1 MRNFVGLCGV
11 GALMVTTSMTSA
23 YALNGFATIDLNVRA
38 GPGPQYPVVTTIDNN
53 GAVDMH
59 GCVQSWCDLT
69 WQGARGWAYSP
80 YLAVDQ
86 GGTRVVVADAEQA
99 IQVPAAEFEVGTYW
113 DQNYQDQPFYEE
125 REQYRAGGTAA
136 GAATGAVVG
145 AVIGGPV
152 GAAVGAV
159 AGGAIG
165 TAAAPPERIRTYV
178 VDHRVEPVIVEGEV
192 VVGGTLPEPVVLHP
206 VPDYEYTYAVVNG
219 QSVLVDPTSRQI
231 VYVYR

>member
-1 MRNFVGLCGV
+1 MSKLVKILGA

-23 YALNGFATIDLNVRA
+23 YAVTGFATTDLNMRA
-38 GPGPQYPVVTTIDNN
+38 GPGPQFPVVTTIENN
-53 GAVDMH
+53 GAVDIH

-80 YLAVDQ
+80 YLAVEQ
-86 GGTRVVVADAEQA
+86 GGTRVVVAEAGQRVDVPQA
-99 IQVPAAEFEVGTYW
+99 DFQVSNYW
-113 DQNYQDQPFYEE
+113 DQYYKDQPFYEQ
-125 REQYRAGGTAA
+125 RDRYSAGGTAA
-136 GAATGAVVG
+136 GVATGAVVG
-145 AVIGGPV
+145 AVVGGPV

-165 TAAAPPERIRTYV
+165 TAVKPPERVRSYV
-178 VDHRVEPVIVEGEV
+178 VENRVEPVILEGEV
-192 VVGGTLPEPVVLHP
+192 VVGGTLPEPVVLHT

-219 QSVLVDPTSRQI
+219 QSVLVDPNSRQI